1 MNEQRQDFEETI
13 RELRQRLGRV
23 TAEASNW
30 RDYALALE
38 LQMRREGWT
47 DDDFEELKIE
57 RKK

>member
-1 MNEQRQDFEETI
+1 MNERRQDFEETI

-47 DDDFEELKIE
+47 DEDFLALEYRRPE
-57 RKK
+57 